1 MNVFEKVVLIYFFRY
16 DLAVKNIEFRS
27 FRFLK
32 FLYCFQCLFVF
43 PVCHILMRIYNYFFF
58 HEEQVEDNTW
68 MHLDMEYL
76 FQYSTQQ
83 FKGKRREQ
91 AGYRVEHEQ
100 RNSISTSSHVLF
112 VYHSQGWQSGRAGMW
127 PRWRHA
133 TGGLGG
139 QWNSPMLITKRSLRK
154 NLQLPGQVEVY
165 RFSLD
170 DRTIE
175 VTKWFVISLTN

>member
-1 MNVFEKVVLIYFFRY
+1 
-16 DLAVKNIEFRS
+16 
-27 FRFLK
+27 
-32 FLYCFQCLFVF
+32 
-43 PVCHILMRIYNYFFF
+43 
-58 HEEQVEDNTW
+58 
-68 MHLDMEYL
+68 MHLDMEFL

-83 FKGKRREQ
+83 FKRKRREQ

-100 RNSISTSSHVLF
+100 RNSISTSSHVLI
-112 VYHSQGWQSGRAGMW
+112 VYHSQGWQSARARMW

-175 VTKWFVISLTN
+175 VIKWFVEVLHTKETKHLFRQKSLIYIRRCARLPIHSSTQTRSKTIQLTISLIKYLVKKHIYSREK

>member
-1 MNVFEKVVLIYFFRY
+1 M
-16 DLAVKNIEFRS
+16 
-27 FRFLK
+27 
-32 FLYCFQCLFVF
+32 
-43 PVCHILMRIYNYFFF
+43 
-58 HEEQVEDNTW
+58 
-68 MHLDMEYL
+68 
-76 FQYSTQQ
+76 
-83 FKGKRREQ
+83 
-91 AGYRVEHEQ
+91 
-100 RNSISTSSHVLF
+100 STSSHVLF
-112 VYHSQGWQSGRAGMW
+112 VYHSQGWQSARAGMW

-175 VTKWFVISLTN
+175 VIKWFEVLQTKETKHLFRQKSLIYIRRCARLPIHSSTQTRGKTTQLTIPLIKYLVKKHIYSREK